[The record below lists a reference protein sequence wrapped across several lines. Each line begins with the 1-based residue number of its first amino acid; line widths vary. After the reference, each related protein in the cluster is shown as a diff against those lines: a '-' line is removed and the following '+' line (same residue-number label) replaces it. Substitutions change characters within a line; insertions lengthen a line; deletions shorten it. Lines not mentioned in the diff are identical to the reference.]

1 MRFFNKKK
9 GKNENIRI
17 ESAYNKNEITV
28 YSLDEPES
36 EPRHYITLL
45 AFTMD
50 FADEAPENK
59 EVVDGRN

>member
-1 MRFFNKKK
+1 MKFFNKKK

-36 EPRHYITLL
+36 EPRHYTTLM
-45 AFTMD
+45 AFAADYSDERLETM
-50 FADEAPENK
+50 EL
-59 EVVDGRN
+59 